1 MTSKTKV
8 IVNFIF
14 AATIITLNRMNINPK
29 IVETIF
35 FVQLLLFII
44 NEREAIF
51 TFDFLFKNKKDK
63 TTKKEN

>member
-44 NEREAIF
+44 NEGEAIF